1 MIIPIDKVEPGV
13 EVLSDVF
20 NVNKALVV
28 PKGALLTER
37 HIKVLKMWGVESVNV
52 AVEGADGSQTAAQPT
67 LTPEALSAAE
77 ARVKERFK
85 HVAPGFPATEI
96 IRRLAIKHAAGHL
109 LRERESRAG
118 DNG

>member
-1 MIIPIDKVEPGV
+1 MIIPIDKVAPGV

-37 HIKVLKMWGVESVNV
+37 HLKVLKMWGVESVNV
-52 AVEGADGSQTAAQPT
+52 AVEGEDGSQSAAQPT
-67 LTPEALSAAE
+67 LTPEALTGAE

-96 IRRLAIKHAAGHL
+96 IRRLSI
-109 LRERESRAG
+109 
-118 DNG
+118 